1 MYPDHSFDYFS
12 SDITS
17 GGLDD
22 TQGELLDIDFMYFD
36 SKRDVELA
44 KVLQTMAKKEPS
56 LNGSRAAW
64 DLHDTG
70 SGC

>member
-22 TQGELLDIDFMYFD
+22 TEGELDIDFMYFD

-44 KVLQTMAKKEPS
+44 KVLQRMAKKEEVM
-56 LNGSRAAW
+56 
-64 DLHDTG
+64 
-70 SGC
+70 

>member
-22 TQGELLDIDFMYFD
+22 TQGELDIDFMYFD
-36 SKRDVELA
+36 SKRDVDLA
-44 KVLQTMAKKEPS
+44 KVLQMMAKKETS
-56 LNGSRAAW
+56 LNGRHAAW